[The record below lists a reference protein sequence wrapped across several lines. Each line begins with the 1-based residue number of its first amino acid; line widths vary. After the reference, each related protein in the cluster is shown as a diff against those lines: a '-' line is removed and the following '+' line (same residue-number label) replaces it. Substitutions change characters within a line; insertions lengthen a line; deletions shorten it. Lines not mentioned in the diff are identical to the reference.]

1 MPERAAHVD
10 ARRITVEMTR
20 GKVILRGEVKTSTG
34 RDETEHAARAAPGV
48 FEIENDIR
56 IAAQLSSALGRT
68 RGLSIGNFLGRG
80 FAG

>member
-1 MPERAAHVD
+1 VPERAAQVD

-20 GKVILRGEVKTSTG
+20 GKVILRGEVKTWAE
-34 RDETEHAARAAPGV
+34 RDERERAARAAPGV

-56 IAAQLSSALGRT
+56 IAAQLTSAPGGT

-80 FAG
+80 YAG